1 MVTGRCG
8 VISVRQR
15 RWGLGVAGGLLLLAM
30 AFPSAADNTKS
41 TPQSMALQC
50 FQLAAEWWG
59 RDDQPGIEFE
69 KIDPATAIPICQRA
83 VQENP
88 ENADLK
94 AYLCFALIKNGRQ
107 KEAVSLCQQAA
118 DAGSLAGEWGL
129 NLFSGPHPES
139 TLEKAARP
147 NAKEA
152 QVAGHSADV
161 YNVKFRDGESAIV
174 AMTSDGDTDLDLY
187 VYDEKG
193 NLICQDTDC
202 TDSPICEWTPAR
214 TGLFRIKVV
223 NRGNVFSTYELV
235 IKTAET
241 LQHQLAVAAHK
252 QLEQQLA
259 ERRGLEEE
267 ARLPQKDPAL
277 KKDVTRYPT
286 IETQDEVIAGREF
299 AVQVS
304 LTEEQIT
311 PEVQIKQGDATAK
324 GQLALA
330 LPPDRDAWPIDVAL
344 SADGFTFRDNRN
356 TATLSLP
363 RSGDS
368 TPALFHLTPK
378 AIDQPTLPRK
388 LYVTFWHQGQYLA
401 KVVRP
406 IQVVRATDSKPS
418 AEAIKVAAVPRSA
431 PPAQPIALAE
441 PETPV
446 DLTVFIAGSTILLHS
461 PHLALV
467 NGALAPAPEKTKW
480 LTTQFAQLSRTGR
493 GFTPEAALD
502 QTSPKDAVIA
512 HAKGFGKA
520 LYQEFA
526 PPEFRAVFWRL
537 KDQLGENFQSIQ
549 IYTDNPDLPW
559 ELMRPVRPDG
569 SDEQDFLGMSFRL
582 ARWHVSQNA
591 NVADRPPPR
600 FPLRERLV
608 IAPDYS
614 GARSLPSVAAEVD
627 NLKQIGFQRV
637 NGRFEALRE
646 LFDGDALRGDIVHFA
661 GHGLVKEGGGGTAE
675 YAIQLEN
682 GQELNIL
689 MWRGLASGKGQTAHP
704 LVFFNACDLGQA
716 HRVANFVEGWAP
728 TVLESGASG
737 YIGGL
742 WSIGDRGAAE
752 FAADFYRRL
761 AQQLREGPALLADAL
776 RQTRQRFYQT
786 GDPTFLAYVYYGDPN
801 LALVKE

>member
-1 MVTGRCG
+1 MPSSKLSPDSAISSHRIRKAIIVEITQQRLQMVERE
-8 VISVRQR
+8 VENQR
-15 RWGLGVAGGLLLLAM
+15 
-30 AFPSAADNTKS
+30 
-41 TPQSMALQC
+41 
-50 FQLAAEWWG
+50 QLATAARQQLEQELKKI
-59 RDDQPGIEFE
+59 QPSQGNGCSGGGFISSIVCDIKVEVS
-69 KIDPATAIPICQRA
+69 DP
-83 VQENP
+83 
-88 ENADLK
+88 
-94 AYLCFALIKNGRQ
+94 
-107 KEAVSLCQQAA
+107 
-118 DAGSLAGEWGL
+118 
-129 NLFSGPHPES
+129 
-139 TLEKAARP
+139 LEKASETMGP
-147 NAKEA
+147 LGSGSVLE
-152 QVAGHSADV
+152 
-161 YNVKFRDGESAIV
+161 EPP
-174 AMTSDGDTDLDLY
+174 SDG
-187 VYDEKG
+187 V
-193 NLICQDTDC
+193 
-202 TDSPICEWTPAR
+202 
-214 TGLFRIKVV
+214 
-223 NRGNVFSTYELV
+223 
-235 IKTAET
+235 
-241 LQHQLAVAAHK
+241 
-252 QLEQQLA
+252 QQNSSSVPL
-259 ERRGLEEE
+259 
-267 ARLPQKDPAL
+267 
-277 KKDVTRYPT
+277 TRYPT
-286 IETQDEVIAGREF
+286 IETQDEVATGQEF

-311 PEVQIKQGDATAK
+311 PAVQIKQGDATAE

-363 RSGDS
+363 RTGDS

-406 IQVVRATDSKPS
+406 IQVVRATDGKPS
-418 AEAIKVAAVPRSA
+418 AEAIKVAAIPRGALSA
-431 PPAQPIALAE
+431 RPIALAE

-446 DLTVFIAGSTILLHS
+446 DLTVFIAGSTIFLHS

-467 NGALAPAPEKTKW
+467 NGTLAPAPEKTKW
-480 LTTQFAQLSRTGR
+480 LTTQFAQLSRAGR
-493 GFTPEAALD
+493 GFTPDATRDYA
-502 QTSPKDAVIA
+502 SPKDAVIA

-537 KDQLGENFQSIQ
+537 KDQLGESFRSIQ

-569 SDEQDFLGMSFRL
+569 TDEQDFLGMSFRL

-591 NVADRPPPR
+591 NVTDRPPPR

-661 GHGLVKEGGGGTAE
+661 GHGLVKESGGGTAE

-689 MWRGLASGKGQTAHP
+689 MWRGLASGKGRTAHP

-761 AQQLREGPALLADAL
+761 AQQLGEGPVRLADAL
-776 RQTRQRFYQT
+776 RHTRQRFYQT

-801 LALVKE
+801 LVLVKE